1 MTSSTSSSLV
11 RDFPNILPPL
21 SDSHVGGALERSGSG
36 SIKSSLEFDPHG
48 IGQHEAGA
56 KVDAGKQLSW
66 LFISGFAAALGEVA
80 EVTTFGARKYTPNGW
95 KAVPDGSQRYMEA
108 FGRHLFALG
117 RGEVRDD
124 GPGGTGC
131 YHKAQMI
138 WNLLASLE
146 LDLKNG
152 T

>member
-1 MTSSTSSSLV
+1 MDQTIFSPLAKEIH
-11 RDFPNILPPL
+11 RPLPPL
-21 SDSHVGGALERSGSG
+21 SGLPVDVQSVPSVSGST
-36 SIKSSLEFDPHG
+36 KSSFESDPNG

-56 KVDAGKQLSW
+56 KVDAGKQLAW
-66 LFISGFAAALGEVA
+66 LFLSGFSKALEQAA
-80 EVTTFGARKYTPNGW
+80 EVTTQGARKYTPNGW
-95 KAVPDGSQRYMEA
+95 KSVPDGSQRYMEA

-117 RGEVRDD
+117 RGEVYDT

-131 YHKAQMI
+131 SHKAQMI

-146 LDLKNG
+146 LDIERG

>member
-1 MTSSTSSSLV
+1 MEQSIFSPQLGTTLK
-11 RDFPNILPPL
+11 PLPPL
-21 SDSHVGGALERSGSG
+21 SGVPAEGALKPLESGNT
-36 SIKSSLEFDPHG
+36 KSSFESDPHG
-48 IGQHEAGA
+48 IGQHEPGA

-66 LFISGFAAALGEVA
+66 LFISGFATALGEVA

-117 RGEVRDD
+117 RGEVRDN

>member
-1 MTSSTSSSLV
+1 MNQSIFSPQLGTTLK
-11 RDFPNILPPL
+11 PLPPL